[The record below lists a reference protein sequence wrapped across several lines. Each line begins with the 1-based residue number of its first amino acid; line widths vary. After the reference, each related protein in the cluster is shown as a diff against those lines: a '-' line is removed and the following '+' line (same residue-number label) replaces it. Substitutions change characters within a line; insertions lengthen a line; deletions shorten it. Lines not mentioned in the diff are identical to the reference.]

1 MKSEVTIEEALKEA
15 INREEQSFKFYQ
27 HLYNYVKDLGTKAL
41 IKELANEEKSHS
53 EILHRILHNKAI
65 DSIKLGEKCYIIDL
79 GLATQVRPEVVTE
92 DMPVEAVLR
101 IAIKYAEN
109 ARKFYDSLADKLR
122 GERVENL
129 FRQLAHEEM
138 CHRNNFQLLYDE
150 LVFKEN

>member
-1 MKSEVTIEEALKEA
+1 MNNEITIEEALKEA
-15 INREEQSFKFYQ
+15 INREEQSCKFYQ

-41 IKELANEEKSHS
+41 IKELALEEKSHS
-53 EILHRILHNKAI
+53 EILRSILNNKTI
-65 DSIKLGEKCYIIDL
+65 DNIKLGQKCYIIDL
-79 GLATQVRPEVVTE
+79 GLTVQVRPEVVTE

-101 IAIKYAEN
+101 IAIRYAEN

-122 GERVENL
+122 GEKVEIL
-129 FRQLAHEEM
+129 FRQLSHEEM